1 MRERAGEFEKRGVA
15 LACVVQGTASEATR
29 FCGRHGVESLC
40 IPDPD
45 RESYRALGLGR
56 ASWREILFA
65 SADAKRRRAETKRA
79 GCSNNLE
86 GARQKHSDILQ
97 LPGAALVAA
106 DGTILWLH
114 RSRHTGDLPSA
125 DQLLEI
131 VGKYAASGSG
141 RP

>member
-1 MRERAGEFEKRGVA
+1 MREKAGEFERRGVA
-15 LACVVQGTASEATR
+15 LACVVQGTAEEAAR

-40 IPDPD
+40 IPDPQ

-65 SADAKRRRAETKRA
+65 SEDLKRRRAEAKQA

-86 GARQKHSDILQ
+86 GAHQKHSDILQ
-97 LPGAALVAA
+97 LSGAALMAPG
-106 DGTILWLH
+106 GTILWLH

-125 DQLLEI
+125 DELLEI
-131 VGKYAASGSG
+131 VAKFVPSRY
-141 RP
+141 